1 MGYFGGVL
9 INNNVEVVRRAGDIT
24 ACFAD
29 PHKAKNSL
37 GWYAKLSLQ
46 DMMADTWRWQQ
57 ANPNGYESQD

>member
-1 MGYFGGVL
+1 M
-9 INNNVEVVRRAGDIT
+9 EVVRRAGDIA